1 MKKLVVILFLLVGLL
16 LPSSDVFAQYSIS
29 QSGDLRNVRL
39 RNALQAPLEGDIT
52 NSTTTLSDVSGS
64 ANSAFAID
72 ISASTTCYFNFT
84 VAFQTAATTTGIKLA
99 VNGPDSPTYVVYETK
114 IPTDAAGSFHVEQ
127 CTTWDCGSA
136 TSGIDAANTSRLA
149 NITGVVSRGA
159 TGGYL
164 TLRFASEVAGS
175 TVTIL
180 KGSYGMV
187 WCW

>member
-1 MKKLVVILFLLVGLL
+1 MKKLIVILCLVVGLVL
-16 LPSSDVFAQYSIS
+16 TSSNVFADITRG
-29 QSGDLRNVRL
+29 GDKVNVRSK
-39 RNALQAPLEGDIT
+39 NGLQAPLEADAT
-52 NSTTTLSDVSGS
+52 NSTTTLSDVLGS
-64 ANSAFAID
+64 SESPFAID
-72 ISASTTCYFNFT
+72 LSPSTNCYFNFT

-99 VNGPDSPTYVVYETK
+99 VNGPASPTYVVYETK

-136 TSGIDAANTSRLA
+136 TSGIDAANTPRLA
-149 NITGVVSRGA
+149 HITGIVSRGA
-159 TGGYL
+159 STETL

-180 KGSYGMV
+180 KGSYGII